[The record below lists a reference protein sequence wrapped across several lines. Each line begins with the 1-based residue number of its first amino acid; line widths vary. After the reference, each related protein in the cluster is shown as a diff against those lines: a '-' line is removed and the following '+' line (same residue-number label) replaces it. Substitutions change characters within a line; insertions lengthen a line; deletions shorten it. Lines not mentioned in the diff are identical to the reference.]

1 MELSKLQKEI
11 LEKEDKRIVVLAA
24 AAAGKALSH
33 GSKLYT
39 VNGPIFIEN
48 AKIGDKIY
56 GEDGNLHQITGVF
69 PQGKK
74 KEYIVTFSDRTQ
86 IKCCNEHLWTFQTES
101 LRSHK
106 SSTWITA
113 SLQEIIDKYPL
124 YKEARAKN
132 NFGKGKSLRKNIFI
146 PMTQP
151 IQFPEQKLKIEPYTM
166 GALLGDGSFRKNVF
180 TNEDKDVLQWVN
192 EGLLSIGASLK
203 HKDKYDYQINTNHK
217 HIFSD
222 ILKQYNLWQT
232 NSETKFIPNEYKYNS
247 INNRLLLLQ
256 GLIDTDGYC
265 EGSSYDLIL
274 KSKQLILDCKE
285 VCESLGLTATLSEKR
300 ATCNNSVKG
309 KKDCGIV
316 YRLHIKTSKLFPKL
330 HRSAKREK
338 QWRPTSVYSHRAII
352 SIEETNNEVEMT
364 CITTDNPSKLFVT
377 DNFIVTHN
385 TTLITEK
392 TRQLLRKGVNP
403 REIAVITFTNMAAE
417 ELRTRLGSDYK
428 DGIFIGTIHS
438 LANFFLLSNGI
449 DTKKVINDEK
459 FDRLFKM
466 VESNPHCIKKL
477 NYILLDEAQ
486 DSDELQFSFLFDM
499 INPDN
504 FFVVGDLRQSIYMW
518 SGSKPELLKNL
529 SQREDVS
536 CYSLNENYRNGTEIL
551 NYAKKGIQRTGIID
565 DSIPMRTV
573 PGFVKELPANLS
585 TIINIIQKSKN
596 YRDWAILARKNDQVY
611 MVMQKLEEANIPYDT
626 FKQGDLKKAEL
637 SKKIQ
642 NNTVKVL
649 TIHSAKGLEWDN
661 VVVLG
666 AQYYN
671 DEELNVNYVAA
682 TRARNALFWVN
693 GFGEKKKRFNKEK
706 K

>member
-1 MELSKLQKEI
+1 MKLSKLQQEI

-24 AAAGKALSH
+24 AAAGK
-33 GSKLYT
+33 
-39 VNGPIFIEN
+39 
-48 AKIGDKIY
+48 
-56 GEDGNLHQITGVF
+56 
-69 PQGKK
+69 
-74 KEYIVTFSDRTQ
+74 
-86 IKCCNEHLWTFQTES
+86 
-101 LRSHK
+101 
-106 SSTWITA
+106 TA
-113 SLQEIIDKYPL
+113 
-124 YKEARAKN
+124 
-132 NFGKGKSLRKNIFI
+132 
-146 PMTQP
+146 
-151 IQFPEQKLKIEPYTM
+151 
-166 GALLGDGSFRKNVF
+166 
-180 TNEDKDVLQWVN
+180 
-192 EGLLSIGASLK
+192 
-203 HKDKYDYQINTNHK
+203 
-217 HIFSD
+217 
-222 ILKQYNLWQT
+222 
-232 NSETKFIPNEYKYNS
+232 
-247 INNRLLLLQ
+247 
-256 GLIDTDGYC
+256 
-265 EGSSYDLIL
+265 
-274 KSKQLILDCKE
+274 
-285 VCESLGLTATLSEKR
+285 
-300 ATCNNSVKG
+300 
-309 KKDCGIV
+309 
-316 YRLHIKTSKLFPKL
+316 
-330 HRSAKREK
+330 
-338 QWRPTSVYSHRAII
+338 
-352 SIEETNNEVEMT
+352 
-364 CITTDNPSKLFVT
+364 
-377 DNFIVTHN
+377 
-385 TTLITEK
+385 LITEK
-392 TRQLLRKGVNP
+392 TRQLLRNGVNP

-459 FDRLFKM
+459 FDRLFQM
-466 VESNPHCIKKL
+466 VESNPHCVKKL

-518 SGSKPELLKNL
+518 SGSKPGLLKNL

-565 DSIPMRTV
+565 DSIPMRNV

-585 TIINIIQKSKN
+585 TIINMIQKGQN

-682 TRARNALFWVN
+682 TRARNALFWVS
-693 GFGEKKKRFNKEK
+693 GFNAKKKRFY
-706 K
+706 